1 MSEENSGHLTIQE
14 LKAPAMTKNDP
25 FCSLLLVR
33 KVNPRTAKNNNPFLQ
48 VEMGDKTGSFSFVCF
63 NDHALFALLQKG
75 AEGKIARV
83 EGQVDHYQNRLS
95 PKIVTLKFLT
105 EEELKEPGL
114 LENLV
119 ESSPEDLDLL
129 LEEFHGFIAGIGH
142 PGIRATVEGVF
153 AEVGPAFAES
163 SAAISMHHAYR
174 GGLLEHTVHLARACQ
189 ALLPHYPQVNGD
201 LALSGCLL
209 HDVGKVLEYVGQL
222 SIKKTRL
229 GILQGHV
236 VLGYRLV
243 RKAGMTVKLDTELL
257 ERLEHIVLSHQGEM
271 EWGAAAMAATPEAV
285 FVSMIDNLDA
295 KMGMVQSALR
305 QAQETAEF
313 SDYMPGLK
321 APILATPVNTTP
333 PVPEEDPESALETEP
348 SANETETDT
357 SAKAEETPCEL
368 P

>member
-1 MSEENSGHLTIQE
+1 MSKATQGHLSIQQ
-14 LKAPAMTKNDP
+14 LKHPERNKGEA

-33 KVNPRTAKNNNPFLQ
+33 KVNSRTAKNNNPFLQ
-48 VEMGDKTGSFSFVCF
+48 VELGDKTGSFSFVCF
-63 NDHALFALLQKG
+63 NDHPLFDRLQTG
-75 AEGKIARV
+75 AEGRIARV
-83 EGQVDHYQNRLS
+83 DGQVDHYQNRLS
-95 PKIVTLKFLT
+95 PRILTLDFLSD
-105 EEELKEPGL
+105 EELLEPGL

-119 ESSPEDLDLL
+119 ESSPEDLDELL
-129 LEEFHGFIAGIGH
+129 KEFYALIASIGH
-142 PGIRATVEGVF
+142 PQIRATVKAVF
-153 AEVGPAFAES
+153 HEVGPVFAES

-189 ALLPHYPQVNGD
+189 ALLPLYPQVDPD

-209 HDVGKVLEYVGQL
+209 HDVGKVLEYTGHL

-243 RKAGMTVKLDTELL
+243 RKAGITMKLDHDLL
-257 ERLEHIVLSHQGEM
+257 ERLEHIVLSHQGEL

-295 KMGMVQSALR
+295 KMGMVQNALR
-305 QAQETAEF
+305 QTPEETEF

-321 APILATPVNTTP
+321 APILTTAVTPRSSSSP
-333 PVPEEDPESALETEP
+333 PPTQERTDSAPETAPVESEKN
-348 SANETETDT
+348 S
-357 SAKAEETPCEL
+357 
-368 P
+368 

>member
-1 MSEENSGHLTIQE
+1 MSQATQGHLSIDQ
-14 LKAPAMTKNDP
+14 LKSPERNKGDA

-33 KVNPRTAKNNNPFLQ
+33 KVNSRTAKNNNPFLQ
-48 VEMGDKTGSFSFVCF
+48 VEFGDKTGSFSFVCF
-63 NDHALFALLQKG
+63 NDHPLFDRLQNG
-75 AEGKIARV
+75 AEGRIARV
-83 EGQVDHYQNRLS
+83 DGQIDHYQNRLS
-95 PKIVTLKFLT
+95 PRIITLDFLS
-105 EEELKEPGL
+105 EEELLEPGL

-119 ESSPEDLDLL
+119 ESSPEDLTELL
-129 LEEFHGFIAGIGH
+129 KEFYALIACIEH
-142 PGIRATVEGVF
+142 PQIRATVKAVF
-153 AEVGPAFAES
+153 NEVGPAFAES
-163 SAAISMHHAYR
+163 AAAIAMHHAYR

-189 ALLPHYPQVNGD
+189 ALLPLYPQVDPD

-209 HDVGKVLEYVGQL
+209 HDVGKVLEYTGHL

-243 RKAGMTVKLDTELL
+243 RKAGITMKLDHDLL
-257 ERLEHIVLSHQGEM
+257 ERLEHIVLSHQGEL

-305 QAQETAEF
+305 QTHETAEF

-321 APILATPVNTTP
+321 APILTTAVTPRPSSSP
-333 PVPEEDPESALETEP
+333 PAVEEESPALAPETAAVESEKIP
-348 SANETETDT
+348 
-357 SAKAEETPCEL
+357 
-368 P
+368 